1 MRVALTG
8 ASGGIGRAVA
18 AAAITAGHEIVAV
31 DLSRHPDWPD
41 RDGYRFIE
49 IDVRAYDSVLA
60 AFEGCDALIHLAA
73 HPSPT
78 GRIGHVVHND
88 NVVASYN
95 AMRAAVERG
104 IKRIC
109 QASSVNAI
117 GLSFSRAPH
126 FEYLPIDEKHPTS
139 VEEPYS
145 LSKWICEQQAD
156 ALARRYETVRIAS
169 MRFHW
174 VVADRATSAARF
186 GFRTPEAAKHL
197 WAYTLFEPA
206 ARVCLRSLEA
216 DFKGHEAFYVT
227 APETN
232 IDAPSLD
239 LAREFFPDLPIRGDL
254 SGRQS
259 FFDCSKA
266 ERLLGWTHGPG

>member
-1 MRVALTG
+1 MKIALTG
-8 ASGGIGRAVA
+8 ASGGIGRAIARA
-18 AAAITAGHEIVAV
+18 AFARNHEVV
-31 DLSRHPDWPD
+31 GLDLRRHVEWPD
-41 RDGYRFIE
+41 SKGYRFIE
-49 IDVRAYDSVLA
+49 TDIRNYDAVLA
-60 AFEGCDALIHLAA
+60 AFAGCDALIHMAA
-73 HPSPT
+73 HPAPT
-78 GRIGHVVHND
+78 GRIDHLVHND
-88 NVVASYN
+88 NVVSSYN
-95 AMRAAVERG
+95 AMRAAIERG
-104 IKRIC
+104 ITRIC

-117 GLSFSRAPH
+117 GLSFSREPH

-156 ALARRYETVRIAS
+156 AFARRYETVRIAS

-174 VVADRATSAARF
+174 VVPDRATSAARF
-186 GFRTPEAAKHL
+186 GFRTRDAAKHL

-206 ARVCLRSLEA
+206 ARACLMALEA
-216 DFKGHEAFYVT
+216 DFKGHEAFYIT

-232 IDAPSLD
+232 IDVPTLD

-254 SGRQS
+254 SGRRS
-259 FFDCSKA
+259 FFDCAKA

>member
-1 MRVALTG
+1 MKIALTG
-8 ASGGIGRAVA
+8 ASGGLGRAIA
-18 AAAITAGHEIVAV
+18 AAALARGHKIVGL
-31 DLSRHPDWPD
+31 DLRRHPDWPD
-41 RDGYRFIE
+41 RDGYRFVE
-49 IDVRAYDSVLA
+49 TDVRAYDAVFA
-60 AFEGCDALIHLAA
+60 AFERCDALIHMAA
-73 HPSPT
+73 HPAPT
-78 GRIGHVVHND
+78 GRTDHVVHND
-88 NVVASYN
+88 NVVGSYN
-95 AMRAAVERG
+95 VMRAAIERG
-104 IKRIC
+104 IERIC

-117 GLSFSRAPH
+117 GLSFSREPH

-156 ALARRYETVRIAS
+156 AFARRYDGVRIAS

-174 VVADRATSAARF
+174 VVPNRTTSAARF
-186 GFRTPEAAKHL
+186 GFRTREAAKHL

-206 ARVCLRSLEA
+206 ARACLMALEA
-216 DFKGHEAFYVT
+216 DFKGHQAFYIT

-239 LAREFFPDLPIRGDL
+239 LAREFFPQLPIRGDL
-254 SGRQS
+254 SGRRS
-259 FFDCSKA
+259 FFDCAKA

>member
-18 AAAITAGHEIVAV
+18 MAAIAAGHEIIGI
-31 DLSRHPDWPD
+31 DLDRHPDWSD
-41 RDGYRFIE
+41 RDGYRFVE
-49 IDVRAYDSVLA
+49 TDVRAYEAVLA
-60 AFEGCDALIHLAA
+60 AFEGCDALIHMAA

-78 GRIGHVVHND
+78 GRIDHVVHND

-95 AMRAAVERG
+95 AMRAAIECG
-104 IKRIC
+104 IERIC

-117 GLSFSRAPH
+117 GLSFSREPH
-126 FEYLPIDEKHPTS
+126 FEYLPIDEKHPSS

-156 ALARRYETVRIAS
+156 ALTRRYGTVRIAS
-169 MRFHW
+169 MRFHL
-174 VVADRATSAARF
+174 VVADRAASAARF
-186 GFRTPEAAKHL
+186 GFRTREAAKHL

-206 ARVCLRSLEA
+206 ARACLRALEA

-232 IDAPSLD
+232 IDAQSLD
-239 LAREFFPDLPIRGDL
+239 LAREFFPHLPIRGDL
-254 SGRQS
+254 SGRRS